1 MRYLIRSL
9 SFAGR
14 FPAEESH
21 PPSHPAL
28 GDGAS
33 DLCRGREKENTVTS
47 PKTLPLEEM
56 LERCWQELVR
66 YYRHS
71 SVGRRCTGIVH
82 NMNSPLQVLS
92 FHLELLDQK
101 AKEEQVCLQECPAE
115 VAAKLQP
122 FCQYRQD
129 KMRQFRQEVQ
139 NLQTQA
145 RRIVTQGVH
154 EENQERHYLDFNQI
168 CQEELEL
175 YRANAF
181 FKHQVEKDIR
191 LQEKLPS
198 IHGQYIDF
206 SQSFRN
212 LVDNALEAMEGVALR
227 KLTVET
233 TLQDGQLLLRI
244 GDTGAGIPPE
254 IKPRLFEP
262 FTTSKTGCNPS
273 HAGLGLFMARRLLEP
288 YRGQIRVDSKP
299 VGTWVTVI
307 LPIEKT

>member
-1 MRYLIRSL
+1 MRYLIRAL

-14 FPAEESH
+14 FPAEMH
-21 PPSHPAL
+21 RLPSHPTL
-28 GDGAS
+28 GDRAS
-33 DLCRGREKENTVTS
+33 DFCRGREKESTVTS

-92 FHLELLDQK
+92 FHLELLEQK
-101 AKEEQVCLQECPAE
+101 AREEHACLQECPE
-115 VAAKLQP
+115 DLAAKLQP
-122 FCQYRQD
+122 LYQYRQD
-129 KMRQFRQEVQ
+129 KMRQFHQEVQ

-154 EENQERHYLDFNQI
+154 EENQERHYLDLNQI
-168 CQEELEL
+168 YQEELEL

-181 FKHQVEKDIR
+181 FKHQVEKDFR
-191 LQEKLPS
+191 LQEKLPT

-212 LVDNALEAMEGVALR
+212 LVDNALESMEGVGLR

-233 TLQDGQLLLRI
+233 ALQDGQRLLRI
-244 GDTGAGIPPE
+244 GDTGAGVPPE
-254 IKPRLFEP
+254 ILPRLFEP
-262 FTTSKTGCNPS
+262 FTTSKANSNPP
-273 HAGLGLFMARRLLEP
+273 HAGLGLFMARRLLAP
-288 YRGQIRVDSKP
+288 YQGQIQVERKP

-307 LPIEKT
+307 LPVE